1 MAVTR
6 EMIEEAIRNLNQ
18 AENSRPNSTVE
29 DTIAAVDAVCAPD
42 FQGRLNNQPFHDRE
56 TERQSERMLFNMITD
71 YHRDIEQTIIDPPFV
86 AFTWRIKGTA
96 RGKAIDA
103 QGCSVG
109 EISTEGK
116 LRRGSVYSDSAQYAS
131 LFNSGS

>member
-6 EMIEEAIRNLNQ
+6 SMIEELIRKLNE
-18 AENSRPNSTVE
+18 AEKSRPNCNVE
-29 DTIAAVDAVCAPD
+29 ETIAAIDTVCAPD
-42 FQGRLNNQPFHDRE
+42 FEGRHNSEPFHNRE
-56 TERQSERMLFNMITD
+56 TERQGERMLFSMIPD
-71 YHRDIEQTIIDPPFV
+71 YHRDIEQVIIDPPFV
-86 AFTWRIKGTA
+86 AFTWRIRRTA

-103 QGCSVG
+103 QGCSVD

-131 LFNSGS
+131 LFASGS